1 VPIGPLELVIVLVI
15 VLILFGGR
23 RLPALGRQLGGG
35 MREFK
40 ESVTGDKPAVDT
52 PPEADATDAVHE
64 ARALPA
70 GETEAEAAA
79 PPSDTPSRSAEQAFG
94 RDA

>member
-1 VPIGPLELVIVLVI
+1 VPIGPVELVIVLVI

-52 PPEADATDAVHE
+52 ADTDTTDAVHE
-64 ARALPA
+64 ARALPP
-70 GETEAEAAA
+70 GETEGEAT
-79 PPSDTPSRSAEQAFG
+79 PPSGDTESRSAEQAFG